1 MTAPGGQE
9 IEPAKTQ
16 KLVVTLS
23 IHNVKGDYSKTVEV
37 VTNDPETPVLKLT
50 IKMKIKEIL
59 SVVPREINFGEVKS
73 GSVNKRTITLE
84 NLGKVPLK
92 ITSISANPNNV
103 LSVEPQGKVKIDP
116 GKSISVELK
125 FQAGAPNNFFFGLMH
140 IETDDEMVR
149 SKDVRIRARV
159 LGS

>member
-1 MTAPGGQE
+1 VTAPGGQE
-9 IEPAKTQ
+9 IEPGKTQ
-16 KLVVTLS
+16 RLVVSLS
-23 IHNVKGDYSKTVEV
+23 IRNVRGDYSKTVEV
-37 VTNDPETPVLKLT
+37 ATNDPETPILKLT
-50 IKMKIKEIL
+50 VKMKVKEIL

-73 GSVNKRTITLE
+73 GSVNKKTVTLE
-84 NLGKVPLK
+84 NLGKVPFRIK
-92 ITSISANPNNV
+92 SISANPNTV
-103 LSVEPQGKVKIDP
+103 LSVEPQSNLKIDP

-149 SKDVRIRARV
+149 SKDVRIRAKV